1 MGYNKGHNQSFKKAD
16 THDCNVYACSCRV
29 PRRTLTFLA
38 SFVFTRFN
46 QLIRLKPS
54 KLNQNQSLPKT
65 AISCYEILCPLLHL
79 TEIKQMTALRKSL
92 TPLIKPLLLISTTLW
107 FTSLD
112 VLINGQPLNREQNR
126 LMLRLQQQQIQCHLT
141 VSYILLLR
149 SHMLAP
155 VLPHCFG
162 IDAHRE
168 DQAGNTHVI
177 DSQNE
182 FLDAFFRLIL

>member
-1 MGYNKGHNQSFKKAD
+1 
-16 THDCNVYACSCRV
+16 
-29 PRRTLTFLA
+29 
-38 SFVFTRFN
+38 
-46 QLIRLKPS
+46 
-54 KLNQNQSLPKT
+54 
-65 AISCYEILCPLLHL
+65 
-79 TEIKQMTALRKSL
+79 MTALRKSL

-141 VSYILLLR
+141 VATS
-149 SHMLAP
+149 SCCDLACSF
-155 VLPHCFG
+155 LCFPHCFG